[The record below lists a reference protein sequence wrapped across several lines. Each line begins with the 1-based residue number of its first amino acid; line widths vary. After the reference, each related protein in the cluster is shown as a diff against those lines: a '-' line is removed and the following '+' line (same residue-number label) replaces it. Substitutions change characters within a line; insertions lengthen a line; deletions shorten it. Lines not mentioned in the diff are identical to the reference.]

1 MYIRVTTSIIYSLP
15 RSNFDGGVTLEK
27 KSLTP
32 LKLGVATAATAYFL
46 FTLHAMFTLG
56 WIGEWEGLPP
66 PMDFWIF
73 ITDISAGIFLVF
85 RFIAGILAFTTV
97 VLYFT
102 KGLPQHT
109 LYKLVRAI
117 LVLEA
122 LYWIGLLPSGIWGIL
137 FGVMPSGISLLI
149 TTGIP
154 CMFCSIAIPIALFML
169 AAKLKPEKPA
179 PTKLVWIAGLFYIVD
194 FWLVNSG
201 TWINVAFFSGKSA
214 DYLIINTEYLFSF
227 ILTIA
232 GLLALA
238 IYTAYAAVKSK
249 WQLKTWPVGVIL
261 TSLGLYY
268 FWNYLSWIFFGGWN
282 DWYAWFLGHNL
293 DLWLLTLPLVGLPLL
308 LQTQKQLV
316 AEEAP
321 LYGSFV
327 ATA

>member
-1 MYIRVTTSIIYSLP
+1 M
-15 RSNFDGGVTLEK
+15 EQ

-32 LKLGVATAATAYFL
+32 LKVGVATAATAYFL

-85 RFIAGILAFTTV
+85 RFIAGILAFTAV
-97 VLYFT
+97 ALYFT
-102 KGLPQHT
+102 KGLSQNT
-109 LYKLVRAI
+109 LYKWIRAI

-137 FGVMPSGISLLI
+137 FGVMPYGTSLLI

-154 CMFCSIAIPIALFML
+154 CMFCSVAIPISLFMI
-169 AAKLKPEKPA
+169 AAKLKPERPA
-179 PTKLVWIAGLFYIVD
+179 PTKLVWIAGLFYIID
-194 FWLVNSG
+194 FWLVNMG

-214 DYLIINTEYLFSF
+214 DYLIINPEYLFSF

-232 GLLALA
+232 GLLSLA
-238 IYTAYAAVKSK
+238 IYTGYAAVKSK
-249 WQLKTWPVGVIL
+249 WQLKTWPAGVIL

-268 FWNYLSWIFFGGWN
+268 LWNYMAWIFFGGWN

-293 DLWLLTLPLVGLPLL
+293 DLWLLTLPLIGLPLL
-308 LQTQKQLV
+308 FQSQKQP
-316 AEEAP
+316 APEEP
-321 LYGSFV
+321 PSPFGSFV